1 MFKNGDRFQKIY
13 TQGVVTVSEIWVDTI
28 TGVHYLFHK
37 DGNGAGFTPL
47 LGADGKP
54 VISREG
60 LEP

>member
-28 TGVHYLFHK
+28 TGVQYLFHK

-47 LGADGKP
+47 LG
-54 VISREG
+54 

>member
-1 MFKNGDRFQKIY
+1 M
-13 TQGVVTVSEIWVDTI
+13 SEIWVDTI
-28 TGVHYLFHK
+28 TGVQYLFHK